1 MRFSTALMM
10 AFVLFLGMCTA
21 EAEAQ
26 IKPPSGPVYQPP
38 YYPRPVPP
46 PAPVAPPVVK
56 QRWRVT
62 AKMVYPDRSFRF
74 VYITWY
80 GYKEQIDWST
90 AAVCEYLSYRF
101 YSPWERMMAY
111 YEIKGP
117 PVLDMTT
124 PIN

>member
-1 MRFSTALMM
+1 MRFLTALMMM
-10 AFVLFLGMCTA
+10 AFVLFLGMGT
-21 EAEAQ
+21 AEAQ
-26 IKPPSGPVYQPP
+26 IKPPIGPVYQPP
-38 YYPRPVPP
+38 YYPT
-46 PAPVAPPVVK
+46 PAPVTPPVAK
-56 QRWRVT
+56 QRWRVS

-80 GYKEQIDWST
+80 GYQEQIDWNT
-90 AAVCEYLSYRF
+90 AAVCEYLTYRF